1 MSKNLTDTLRS
12 LDPIGLHE
20 MDKVALM
27 NRVDTKFILHSRLL
41 FAVLENLAIG
51 YRVLEIAGSRI
62 SGYKNQ
68 YFDTKRLKFYT
79 DHHNGK
85 GNRTKVRLRE
95 YNNTGICYI
104 EVKQKNNK
112 GRTKKTRKKIGGFQP
127 ILSDE
132 CIEFVETAATDDLNN
147 KAVLFNRF
155 DRVTL
160 VNKNEQERVT
170 IDFNLSF
177 ASNSEEMQ
185 YPNLAIIEV
194 KQASLSRN
202 TAIFK
207 YLKSIDIHPYRISKY
222 CLGIASLNGHIK
234 TNLFKEKL
242 RRINKI
248 TST

>member
-1 MSKNLTDTLRS
+1 MSKNLTDTLQS
-12 LDPIGLHE
+12 LDAIGLNE

-27 NRVDTKFILHSRLL
+27 NRVDTKFVLHRKLIL
-41 FAVLENLAIG
+41 AVLENLALG
-51 YRVLEIAGSRI
+51 YRVLEIAGARI

-68 YFDTKRLKFYT
+68 YFDTKQLKFYT

-85 GNRTKVRLRE
+85 GNRTKVRIRE
-95 YNNTGICYI
+95 YSNTGVCYV
-104 EVKQKNNK
+104 EVKKKDNK
-112 GRTKKTRKKIGGFQP
+112 GRTKKSRKKIGKFQP

-132 CIEFVETAATDDLNN
+132 SLEFVETLATDDLNN
-147 KAVLFNRF
+147 STILFNRF

-160 VNKNEQERVT
+160 VNKNERERVT

-177 ASNSEEMQ
+177 TSNTEEIHYQ
-185 YPNLAIIEV
+185 NLAIIEV
-194 KQASLSRN
+194 KQASLSRK
-202 TAIFK
+202 TAVFK

-222 CLGIASLNGHIK
+222 CLGIASLNAHIK